1 MRGDRIRLFVVLVV
15 IVLAFIALLW
25 PQRKLYS
32 GIGRLFS
39 NIHLGLDI
47 KGGARIEY
55 LVKVEE
61 GVENPSDV
69 VDDVWTVLRNR
80 LDAAGYTEAT
90 LRKVFREDKSYIVVE
105 IPEATDTVQA
115 EKLIGSTGILYF
127 AQVLDDTQEKDP
139 MKDPALASEARRYK
153 AEWLKGRDGKWYLV
167 RKEILGRKD
176 LVLVS
181 PKIVSAIPTV
191 DTRPGRYGYKV
202 NFELAKKYANVFKKI
217 TQALVVPET
226 AAAPPNK
233 RLAIVL
239 DNVVQFAG
247 YVISV
252 IPDGKAEITGNFSL
266 QEAKDLAA
274 ILRSGALPAKLVKV
288 SAGWVAPLLG
298 KDIIDASLKAG
309 IWGLIFVLIYMVA
322 YYGIMGVVADLA
334 LLYNTFLLLGVL
346 AAGRIILTL
355 PGIAGII
362 LTIGTTVDGNVI
374 IYERIKEELRSGKP
388 VKTAITAGFDR
399 STVTIVDAN
408 VTTILAGLILYYFGT
423 GTIRGFAITL
433 IIGVLGSMFVNLVF
447 SRLMLNTFAGL
458 IRIPKEVAER
468 GSSR

>member
-1 MRGDRIRLFVVLVV
+1 MRGDRIRLFVVLAV

-25 PQRKLYS
+25 PQRKPYS
-32 GIGRLFS
+32 GIGRIFS

-139 MKDPALASEARRYK
+139 MKDPALTSEARRYK

-181 PKIVSAIPTV
+181 PKIVSAVPAV

-202 NFELAKKYANVFKKI
+202 NFELAKEYANVFKKI

-239 DNVVQFAG
+239 DNIVQFAG

-252 IPDGKAEITGNFSL
+252 IPDGRAEITGNFSL
-266 QEAKDLAA
+266 QEAKDLH
-274 ILRSGALPAKLVKV
+274 
-288 SAGWVAPLLG
+288 
-298 KDIIDASLKAG
+298 
-309 IWGLIFVLIYMVA
+309 
-322 YYGIMGVVADLA
+322 
-334 LLYNTFLLLGVL
+334 
-346 AAGRIILTL
+346 
-355 PGIAGII
+355 
-362 LTIGTTVDGNVI
+362 
-374 IYERIKEELRSGKP
+374 
-388 VKTAITAGFDR
+388 
-399 STVTIVDAN
+399 
-408 VTTILAGLILYYFGT
+408 
-423 GTIRGFAITL
+423 
-433 IIGVLGSMFVNLVF
+433 
-447 SRLMLNTFAGL
+447 
-458 IRIPKEVAER
+458 
-468 GSSR
+468 